1 MRTNLTLLQCG
12 SCEPLK
18 LGVHAAALGLATVMG
33 LYNAAAW
40 LARRDRHLAVNTM
53 LYAALILWE
62 QHHVSH
68 HQGLLARREKP
79 AAGVPDVTLAVDKP
93 LAA

>member
-1 MRTNLTLLQCG
+1 
-12 SCEPLK
+12 
-18 LGVHAAALGLATVMG
+18 MG

-40 LARRDRHLAVNTM
+40 LARRDRHLAVNTV

-62 QHHVSH
+62 QHHVAH
-68 HQGLLARREKP
+68 HHGLLADRVKP
-79 AAGVPDVTLAVDKP
+79 ALGSPRASQEVDKP

>member
-62 QHHVSH
+62 QHHVAH
-68 HQGLLARREKP
+68 HHGLLAQRVKP
-79 AAGVPDVTLAVDKP
+79 APGVPEVSMPVDKP